1 MKKTKILCFIAS
13 LAIVL
18 SACGGG
24 GSNNS
29 GNGSSSSAGNSSS
42 SSSSSGAKAIFEK
55 SCSQCH
61 GENLQGKVG
70 PNLQQIGSKMSKKQ
84 ILGQIKNGGGG
95 MPANVITGQKAKKVA
110 AWLSKKK

>member
-1 MKKTKILCFIAS
+1 MKKTRILCAIAS

-29 GNGSSSSAGNSSS
+29 GNGGSSAGSSS
-42 SSSSSGAKAIFEK
+42 SSSSNSGAKAIFEK

-110 AWLSKKK
+110 TWLAKKK